1 MTTTESTSSSVTDKV
16 DFPDQDQENF
26 RLIRSFN
33 DVFVALA
40 SLLVF
45 GSAFILLGK
54 TPEDSDVWQSI
65 SANITLIC
73 FAIAVMAWVLA
84 EIFTRKRSMA
94 LPSILYATVFISTI
108 GLATFLGTLE
118 FSEDIESQWHVVEK
132 DFQDFTAGYDVY
144 ITDVQFLQELI
155 SSIWLGS
162 FLATVAA
169 VIFWWRFR
177 VAISMMW
184 TVLSVFFVILGTM
197 LWISV
202 EFVLDWLTGICLV
215 LGVLVLA
222 YAIYWDRQ
230 DVLRETHQS
239 DVAFWLHML
248 AAVILVQAF
257 FNPFFDSGVTYISV
271 MDTTWIIFIYLVL
284 GIVALALNRRAILV
298 AALSYVV
305 VALGWA
311 FQSIGLNSA
320 FALLFVGVILL
331 CLSVWWTTIRNALL
345 QIMPDAVL
353 RVLKA

>member
-1 MTTTESTSSSVTDKV
+1 MTNTDNV
-16 DFPDQDQENF
+16 SPSMTDRVNFPDQDQENF

-54 TPEDSDVWQSI
+54 APEESDVWSSV
-65 SANITLIC
+65 SANLTLIC

-94 LPSILYATVFISTI
+94 LPSILYSTVFISMI
-108 GLATFLGTLE
+108 GLATFLGTFEWIDEYAL
-118 FSEDIESQWHVVEK
+118 QWRAATQE
-132 DFQDFTAGYDVY
+132 
-144 ITDVQFLQELI
+144 LQEFEAGIDSHIAAFQILQEVY

-162 FLATVAA
+162 FLGTIAA
-169 VIFWWRFR
+169 VLFWWRFR

-184 TVLSVFFVILGTM
+184 LVLSGFFVVVGTI
-197 LWISV
+197 LWISD
-202 EFVLDWLTGICLV
+202 EFLLDWLNGICLV
-215 LGVLVLA
+215 FGVLVLA
-222 YAIYWDRQ
+222 FAIYWDRQ
-230 DVLRETHQS
+230 DVLRETHRS

-248 AAVILVQAF
+248 AAIMLVQAF
-257 FNPFFDSGVTYISV
+257 FNPFFDSGVVQKTVI
-271 MDTTWIIFIYLVL
+271 DTAWIVFIYLVL

-305 VALGWA
+305 AALGWA
-311 FQSIGLNSA
+311 FLSIGINAA
-320 FALLFVGVILL
+320 FALLFVGVVLL
-331 CLSVWWTTIRNALL
+331 CFSVWWTPIRNALL
-345 QIMPDAVL
+345 QIMPDPVL

>member
-1 MTTTESTSSSVTDKV
+1 MTNTESTSSSGIDRV

-54 TPEDSDVWQSI
+54 APEESDVWSSV
-65 SANITLIC
+65 SANLTLIC

-94 LPSILYATVFISTI
+94 LPSILYATVFISMI
-108 GLATFLGTLE
+108 GLATLLGTFEWIDEYAL
-118 FSEDIESQWHVVEK
+118 QWRAATQEVEQ
-132 DFQDFTAGYDVY
+132 FEAGINTY
-144 ITDVQFLQELI
+144 IAEYQILQEVY

-162 FLATVAA
+162 FLGTIAA
-169 VIFWWRFR
+169 VLFWWRFR
-177 VAISMMW
+177 VAISMTW
-184 TVLSVFFVILGTM
+184 TVLSAFFVVVGTM
-197 LWISV
+197 LWISD
-202 EFVLDWLTGICLV
+202 EFLLDWLNVICLV
-215 LGVLVLA
+215 FGILVLA
-222 YAIYWDRQ
+222 FAIYWDRQ
-230 DVLRETHQS
+230 DVLRETHRS

-248 AAVILVQAF
+248 AAIMLVQAF
-257 FNPFFDSGVTYISV
+257 FNPFFDSGFGQISV
-271 MDTTWIIFIYLVL
+271 IDTTWIVFIYLVL

-305 VALGWA
+305 AALGWA
-311 FQSIGLNSA
+311 FFSIGLNAA
-320 FALLFVGVILL
+320 FALLFVGVVLL
-331 CLSVWWTTIRNALL
+331 CLSVWWTPIRNALL